1 MKTAYIY
8 TAGIAGAVAVSA
20 ILAWFIFASAPKTTP
35 VQTTA
40 GSDLGAI
47 DNSSIAVP
55 ESGAGNT
62 SGTTG
67 QVGTTVQQKIF
78 KLSDGPVAGATFVQA
93 SRPTTTLARFVMA
106 DNGHVFDLSID
117 TQGAVP
123 KALSNTT
130 IPGALSVQWA
140 GGSALLQY
148 LDGSTPKTVYLN
160 LPSANSTSTLSRLSF
175 FPDGIVSYAIAPKND
190 GAAYLLRTS
199 TGVTGYISKPDG
211 TAGKKLF
218 SLPLREVQLRW
229 PAEGTLL
236 AYSNASAGVPGI
248 AFAIDAKSGVVTP
261 LVYAAGLT
269 ATADAAFA
277 HVLYQ
282 TTDGIATHTFSH
294 NVLNGSD
301 KALSLSPLP
310 EQCAPSANSGF
321 MLCAASLVA
330 KTADYLDL
338 WHQGA
343 SNAADSLLLYNLASG
358 TSTLLATPGGNDG
371 GVSTDMA
378 VVALSPDGR
387 YALFISKADRSLWG
401 VRLSQ

>member
-1 MKTAYIY
+1 MKNAYLYIG
-8 TAGIAGAVAVSA
+8 GIAGAVAVSA
-20 ILAWFIFASAPKTTP
+20 ILAWFIFASAPKTP
-35 VQTTA
+35 VQTT
-40 GSDLGAI
+40 GGTDLGTI

-55 ESGAGNT
+55 QGEAGNT
-62 SGTTG
+62 TGTTG
-67 QVGTTVQQKIF
+67 QIGTTVQQKIF
-78 KLSDGPVAGATFVQA
+78 KLSDGPVAGATFVEA

-160 LPSANSTSTLSRLSF
+160 LPTPDASSTLTKLSF

-190 GAAYLLRTS
+190 AAVYVLRTS
-199 TGVTGYISKPDG
+199 SGVTGYISKPDG
-211 TAGKKLF
+211 TGGKKLF
-218 SLPLREVQLRW
+218 SLPLTQIQLRW
-229 PAEGTLL
+229 PAEGEIL

-248 AFAIDAKSGVVTP
+248 AFAIDAKTGTITP
-261 LVYAAGLT
+261 LVYAPGLT

-282 TTDGIATHTFSH
+282 TNDGSVAHTFSH
-294 NVLNGSD
+294 DVSSGTD

-310 EQCAPSANSGF
+310 EQCAPSQNSII
-321 MLCAASLVA
+321 MVCAASLNAVA
-330 KTADYLDL
+330 DDYLDL

-343 SNAADSLLLYNLASG
+343 ANAADSLMLYNLASG
-358 TSTLLATPGGNDG
+358 TSTLVATPGGNDG
-371 GVSTDMA
+371 GTQSDMA
-378 VVALSPDGR
+378 AVAVSPDGR
-387 YALFISKADRSLWG
+387 YALYISKEDRSLWG
-401 VRLSQ
+401 VRLTQ